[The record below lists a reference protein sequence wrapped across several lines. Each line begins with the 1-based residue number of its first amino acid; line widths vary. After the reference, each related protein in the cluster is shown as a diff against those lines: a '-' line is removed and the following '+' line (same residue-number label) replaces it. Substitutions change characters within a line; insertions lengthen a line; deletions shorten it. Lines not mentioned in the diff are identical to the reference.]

1 MFAVEDL
8 RACGLDLTGDP
19 PVALVRI
26 GDIEVEVHVTVAD
39 PAVSLRAELAF
50 PGLRSGASLD
60 SAALATTGDTAFSVG
75 NDVLAGTRRLIA
87 PSLGTLYDA
96 VFELAKATCTASRLL
111 RDIDDLDATAV
122 PVKPSP
128 AHEAPQPSAAA
139 EPSPL
144 APKAPLPPAPAA
156 PLPPPAPRAAPAP
169 LPSVAPSPM
178 PPAPLPP
185 APLPS
190 VAPSPTPPPPLPS
203 AAPAPPPPPAPLPS
217 AAPAPPP
224 PPAPAPSPSAVP
236 APPPPPAPAPSPS
249 VAPTPPA
256 PAPLPPAPWRA
267 THRVGAQ
274 GAAAYTKPGDAQP
287 AARLDPWLDVQ
298 LVEENASGWARVV
311 CSNTWSTWID
321 RRMLQ
326 PMQ

>member
-75 NDVLAGTRRLIA
+75 NDVLAGTRRLIS

-128 AHEAPQPSAAA
+128 APEAPQPSAAS
-139 EPSPL
+139 ESSPV
-144 APKAPLPPAPAA
+144 APKAPLPP
-156 PLPPPAPRAAPAP
+156 APAP
-169 LPSVAPSPM
+169 LPSVAPSPT

-190 VAPSPTPPPPLPS
+190 VAPSPTPPPPSPS

-217 AAPAPPP
+217 A
-224 PPAPAPSPSAVP
+224 VP
-236 APPPPPAPAPSPS
+236 APPPPPAPLPS
-249 VAPTPPA
+249 VAPAPTPPA